1 MISMNHHNLYIFR
14 MKAEQKQQAKNES
27 SRGSN
32 TSSRK
37 SSSVSVKAES
47 SVPSTIFEAA
57 SETIVSNT
65 SSESVHHQIVDY
77 SALAAADDESIP
89 MEEA

>member
-1 MISMNHHNLYIFR
+1 MNHHNLYIFR

-32 TSSRK
+32 TSGSRK